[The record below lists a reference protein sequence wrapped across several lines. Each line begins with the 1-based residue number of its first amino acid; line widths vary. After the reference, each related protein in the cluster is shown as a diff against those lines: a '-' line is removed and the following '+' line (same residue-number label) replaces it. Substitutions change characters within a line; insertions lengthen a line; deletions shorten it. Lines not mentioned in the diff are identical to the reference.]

1 MTYPGNGAL
10 AEIIRLAAN
19 YEQTFGHEPIGAVY
33 SNQNTEVPPPEK
45 NVQWRRPIDNGDQRA
60 TRPPQQQYQRDNAR
74 DNRDNRNWPRQRDF
88 PERRNQPPPAAPP
101 RQIAPMNPPREA
113 PAPPPANDIDTL
125 TREMERLRIQ
135 IAELQRPQP
144 TANFTKFVEH
154 EQIMEQ
160 PPPEHAT
167 ILYDGFTDPFP
178 VYPIYATKRPA
189 EAQPEADPPP
199 LRRRPNNLE
208 HTTVDPRNPPR
219 PAAPRP
225 TPSQHQPHEPRTP
238 AAPAPAPARGPAA
251 HPPADLGGLP
261 PLPNA
266 ARPAAYRRPVPIAPA
281 TAEPIQQIKGLPM
294 KLTVQTYL
302 NHISEEELNKSM
314 KELKESREEFLR
326 YRQRDQPQARATNAE
341 VINISGGTTSTSV
354 TEDEESPSA
363 RAPQLNLQR
372 NPVNTTVATVP
383 IIINNIVFED
393 GIIDTGA
400 TNTMISQS
408 AARQLNLIDQ
418 IEPSRL
424 RYSCA
429 DGKMSSPWGIIRKL
443 PVGVE
448 GLVIPID
455 VFVSGATSYD
465 VLLGTDWL
473 TQAHAEISFAKQE
486 MSFRIIP
493 HILGRVPIT
502 VMPASKSSN
511 RYCITQVPELDIGG
525 PAEHPAHPGVPMV
538 PAEPEVINI
547 NDITSD
553 EEEDPAA
560 SQDEVTSTNIS
571 DSTEEEHYP
580 EYEIPLPTEASAACN
595 AAINIEEK
603 VTTPTEYPDLSEERS
618 LKKECFNDLNKL
630 WGPFDIDACCDTN
643 GLNAQLP
650 QYWSP
655 LQDCL
660 QQSWTHKKVYC
671 NPPFSRIDDIVSHCL
686 ACFEASP
693 HTTSAVLV
701 LPCWPD
707 APWFSK
713 VSQQFHVVKEYPKGS
728 EIAIDIG
735 CSPEEPDLCECA
747 IPWPIIVVST
757 HAATRIRDP
766 SLPQVIAVPAEAVK
780 HQDISLLEVPAQPKS
795 ATVESEV
802 VHVCLPTKPRDEH
815 SPESHERSVYNMQ
828 KPHSD
833 SSFKSFSLQ
842 TSTCPR
848 NTNAD
853 LCNTIDSD
861 HYGPTFLSAR
871 VICPSLDAAHFKTTL
886 QDSTWSAKPS
896 LGRMHTTCSV
906 LRRVSEVSTILTGTS
921 RKGLVIH
928 ASKRSKRTLY
938 HRR

>member
-1 MTYPGNGAL
+1 MMAEVQAPVRLEFFYGRPTEDPFQWLESFELFIEVNQVEGDRVLRFVKHAMREEAYTWYRANQDDILDWEDCKEAFLERFGLDEDTLMSKVDSCMQQTDESVRSYADRFRKLMGYLQNPLPVGMVTKLFVKGLVPHLKERVQMTYPGNGAL

-33 SNQNTEVPPPEK
+33 SNENTEVPPRKK

-74 DNRDNRNWPRQRDF
+74 DNIDNRNWPRQRNF

-125 TREMERLRIQ
+125 TRELERLRIQ

-154 EQIMEQ
+154 EQLMEQ
-160 PPPEHAT
+160 PPREHAT

-225 TPSQHQPHEPRTP
+225 TPAQHQPHEPRTP

-302 NHISEEELNKSM
+302 NHISEEEFNKSM

-383 IIINNIVFED
+383 IIIKNIVFED
-393 GIIDTGA
+393 GITDTGA

-429 DGKMSSPWGIIRKL
+429 DGKMSSTWNIIRQL

-455 VFVSGATSYD
+455 VFV
-465 VLLGTDWL
+465 
-473 TQAHAEISFAKQE
+473 
-486 MSFRIIP
+486 
-493 HILGRVPIT
+493 
-502 VMPASKSSN
+502 
-511 RYCITQVPELDIGG
+511 
-525 PAEHPAHPGVPMV
+525 
-538 PAEPEVINI
+538 
-547 NDITSD
+547 
-553 EEEDPAA
+553 
-560 SQDEVTSTNIS
+560 
-571 DSTEEEHYP
+571 
-580 EYEIPLPTEASAACN
+580 
-595 AAINIEEK
+595 
-603 VTTPTEYPDLSEERS
+603 
-618 LKKECFNDLNKL
+618 
-630 WGPFDIDACCDTN
+630 
-643 GLNAQLP
+643 
-650 QYWSP
+650 
-655 LQDCL
+655 
-660 QQSWTHKKVYC
+660 
-671 NPPFSRIDDIVSHCL
+671 
-686 ACFEASP
+686 
-693 HTTSAVLV
+693 
-701 LPCWPD
+701 
-707 APWFSK
+707 
-713 VSQQFHVVKEYPKGS
+713 
-728 EIAIDIG
+728 
-735 CSPEEPDLCECA
+735 
-747 IPWPIIVVST
+747 
-757 HAATRIRDP
+757 
-766 SLPQVIAVPAEAVK
+766 
-780 HQDISLLEVPAQPKS
+780 
-795 ATVESEV
+795 
-802 VHVCLPTKPRDEH
+802 
-815 SPESHERSVYNMQ
+815 
-828 KPHSD
+828 
-833 SSFKSFSLQ
+833 
-842 TSTCPR
+842 
-848 NTNAD
+848 
-853 LCNTIDSD
+853 
-861 HYGPTFLSAR
+861 
-871 VICPSLDAAHFKTTL
+871 
-886 QDSTWSAKPS
+886 
-896 LGRMHTTCSV
+896 
-906 LRRVSEVSTILTGTS
+906 
-921 RKGLVIH
+921 
-928 ASKRSKRTLY
+928 
-938 HRR
+938 